1 MSNLVPYDLDLDALE
16 TDILELSLS
25 EACEKYK
32 NWAQHKG
39 GACVFDYVTRG
50 IARHEIVITEYPTFA
65 SSASFDEII
74 DKFNREYEMF
84 QKVDRHYVDESE
96 SVSWKLGESLQV

>member
-39 GACVFDYVTRG
+39 GACDFRLCDTWDRE
-50 IARHEIVITEYPTFA
+50 ARDRHYGSIPKFEPP
-65 SSASFDEII
+65 SSASF
-74 DKFNREYEMF
+74 
-84 QKVDRHYVDESE
+84 
-96 SVSWKLGESLQV
+96 G